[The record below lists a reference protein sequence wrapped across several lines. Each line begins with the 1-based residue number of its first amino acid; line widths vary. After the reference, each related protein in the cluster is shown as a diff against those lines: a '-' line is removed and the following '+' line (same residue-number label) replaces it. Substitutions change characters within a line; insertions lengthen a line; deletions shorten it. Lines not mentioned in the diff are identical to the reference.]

1 MKNNSQ
7 MITARQGNRIMILE
21 IFSAAAM
28 FLPQIA
34 LQKSYHSGIV
44 VVVMASVM
52 AGIYLWIV
60 DHAARGVSIE
70 NVLKRYRFAAII
82 YYVRFLLNGA
92 FFYLCILYLTKKYLL
107 PDKSTF
113 FIGLPLL
120 LLAYLMNQGGLTK
133 RGRVMEGIFWFVLL
147 PLIFVLILSMANL
160 SWDELA
166 VRSWC
171 GREMLNGSILVF
183 GADASD
189 RVRVVLPWRYER
201 WTDRMRSFA
210 GLMILF
216 LGVFAST
223 VGSLGKKLTMVDPE
237 PVMSMAQ
244 GVAMPGGIM
253 ARLDLFLIAFWIVGV
268 FCVFSGY
275 LFYGNESIKH
285 AFSKGRIVGLSL
297 SYGGIY
303 VISPWIMTTF
313 ATWIRRYF
321 FVFIYGNLVI
331 GLFFPL
337 ILFLMWRKEQKDE
350 KI

>member
-1 MKNNSQ
+1 

-171 GREMLNGSILVF
+171 AGNIETKRNS
-183 GADASD
+183 
-189 RVRVVLPWRYER
+189 VV
-201 WTDRMRSFA
+201 
-210 GLMILF
+210 
-216 LGVFAST
+216 
-223 VGSLGKKLTMVDPE
+223 
-237 PVMSMAQ
+237 
-244 GVAMPGGIM
+244 
-253 ARLDLFLIAFWIVGV
+253 
-268 FCVFSGY
+268 
-275 LFYGNESIKH
+275 
-285 AFSKGRIVGLSL
+285 
-297 SYGGIY
+297 
-303 VISPWIMTTF
+303 
-313 ATWIRRYF
+313 
-321 FVFIYGNLVI
+321 
-331 GLFFPL
+331 
-337 ILFLMWRKEQKDE
+337 
-350 KI
+350 

>member
-1 MKNNSQ
+1 MKNSSQ

-92 FFYLCILYLTKKYLL
+92 FFYYVFCILQKISSPRQINIFYWISIASSGLSDESGRFIKKRQ
-107 PDKSTF
+107 S
-113 FIGLPLL
+113 
-120 LLAYLMNQGGLTK
+120 N
-133 RGRVMEGIFWFVLL
+133 GRNFLVVLL

-183 GADASD
+183 ALMHPIEFVWFYRGDMKD
-189 RVRVVLPWRYER
+189 GPI
-201 WTDRMRSFA
+201 RMRSFA

-216 LGVFAST
+216 LGCLQV
-223 VGSLGKKLTMVDPE
+223 L
-237 PVMSMAQ
+237 
-244 GVAMPGGIM
+244 
-253 ARLDLFLIAFWIVGV
+253 
-268 FCVFSGY
+268 
-275 LFYGNESIKH
+275 
-285 AFSKGRIVGLSL
+285 
-297 SYGGIY
+297 
-303 VISPWIMTTF
+303 
-313 ATWIRRYF
+313 
-321 FVFIYGNLVI
+321 
-331 GLFFPL
+331 
-337 ILFLMWRKEQKDE
+337 
-350 KI
+350 

>member
-1 MKNNSQ
+1 MKNSSQ

-92 FFYLCILYLTKKYLL
+92 FFLFMYFVSYKKISSSRQINIFYWISIASSGLS
-107 PDKSTF
+107 DKSGRF
-113 FIGLPLL
+113 
-120 LLAYLMNQGGLTK
+120 NKK
-133 RGRVMEGIFWFVLL
+133 RQSNGRNFWFVLL

-183 GADASD
+183 ALMHPIEFVWFYRGDMKD
-189 RVRVVLPWRYER
+189 GPI
-201 WTDRMRSFA
+201 RMRSFA

-253 ARLDLFLIAFWIVGV
+253 ARLDLF
-268 FCVFSGY
+268 
-275 LFYGNESIKH
+275 
-285 AFSKGRIVGLSL
+285 
-297 SYGGIY
+297 
-303 VISPWIMTTF
+303 
-313 ATWIRRYF
+313 
-321 FVFIYGNLVI
+321 
-331 GLFFPL
+331 
-337 ILFLMWRKEQKDE
+337 
-350 KI
+350 

>member
-1 MKNNSQ
+1 MKNSSQ

-92 FFYLCILYLTKKYLL
+92 FFLFMYFVSYKKISSPRQINIFYWITIASSGLSDESGRFNKKRQSNGRNFLVCITTADLRTDLEYG
-107 PDKSTF
+107 KSF
-113 FIGLPLL
+113 
-120 LLAYLMNQGGLTK
+120 M
-133 RGRVMEGIFWFVLL
+133 
-147 PLIFVLILSMANL
+147 
-160 SWDELA
+160 DELA
-166 VRSWC
+166 VRSWR
-171 GREMLNGSILVF
+171 GNEMINGSILVF
-183 GADASD
+183 ALMHPIEFVWFYRGDMKD
-189 RVRVVLPWRYER
+189 GPI
-201 WTDRMRSFA
+201 RMRSFA

-237 PVMSMAQ
+237 
-244 GVAMPGGIM
+244 
-253 ARLDLFLIAFWIVGV
+253 L
-268 FCVFSGY
+268 
-275 LFYGNESIKH
+275 
-285 AFSKGRIVGLSL
+285 
-297 SYGGIY
+297 
-303 VISPWIMTTF
+303 
-313 ATWIRRYF
+313 
-321 FVFIYGNLVI
+321 
-331 GLFFPL
+331 
-337 ILFLMWRKEQKDE
+337 
-350 KI
+350 

>member
-1 MKNNSQ
+1 MY
-7 MITARQGNRIMILE
+7 
-21 IFSAAAM
+21 FV
-28 FLPQIA
+28 
-34 LQKSYHSGIV
+34 SY
-44 VVVMASVM
+44 
-52 AGIYLWIV
+52 
-60 DHAARGVSIE
+60 
-70 NVLKRYRFAAII
+70 
-82 YYVRFLLNGA
+82 
-92 FFYLCILYLTKKYLL
+92 KKYLL

-113 FIGLPLL
+113 FIGFPLL
-120 LLAYLMNQGGLTK
+120 LLAYLINQGGLTK

-166 VRSWC
+166 VRSWR
-171 GREMLNGSILVF
+171 GNEMINGSIFVF
-183 GADASD
+183 ALMHPIEFVWFYRGDMRD
-189 RVRVVLPWRYER
+189 GPI
-201 WTDRMRSFA
+201 RMRSFA

>member
-1 MKNNSQ
+1 MELFF
-7 MITARQGNRIMILE
+7 IYVFCL
-21 IFSAAAM
+21 
-28 FLPQIA
+28 
-34 LQKSYHSGIV
+34 LQKNI
-44 VVVMASVM
+44 
-52 AGIYLWIV
+52 
-60 DHAARGVSIE
+60 
-70 NVLKRYRFAAII
+70 
-82 YYVRFLLNGA
+82 
-92 FFYLCILYLTKKYLL
+92 FFQTNQH
-107 PDKSTF
+107 F
-113 FIGLPLL
+113 FIGFPLL

-166 VRSWC
+166 VRNWR

-183 GADASD
+183 ALMHPIEFVWFYRGDMKD
-189 RVRVVLPWRYER
+189 GPI
-201 WTDRMRSFA
+201 RMRSFA

-285 AFSKGRIVGLSL
+285 AFSKGRIVGLIL

-303 VISPWIMTTF
+303 VISPWIMTIF
-313 ATWIRRYF
+313 AAWIRRYF
-321 FVFIYGNLVI
+321 FVLSMG
-331 GLFFPL
+331 
-337 ILFLMWRKEQKDE
+337 IL
-350 KI
+350 

>member
-113 FIGLPLL
+113 FI
-120 LLAYLMNQGGLTK
+120 
-133 RGRVMEGIFWFVLL
+133 
-147 PLIFVLILSMANL
+147 
-160 SWDELA
+160 
-166 VRSWC
+166 
-171 GREMLNGSILVF
+171 SI
-183 GADASD
+183 AS
-189 RVRVVLPWRYER
+189 
-201 WTDRMRSFA
+201 S
-210 GLMILF
+210 
-216 LGVFAST
+216 
-223 VGSLGKKLTMVDPE
+223 
-237 PVMSMAQ
+237 
-244 GVAMPGGIM
+244 
-253 ARLDLFLIAFWIVGV
+253 
-268 FCVFSGY
+268 
-275 LFYGNESIKH
+275 
-285 AFSKGRIVGLSL
+285 SL
-297 SYGGIY
+297 SDESGRFNKKRQSNGRNFLVCIATADLRTDLEYGKSFMG
-303 VISPWIMTTF
+303 
-313 ATWIRRYF
+313 
-321 FVFIYGNLVI
+321 
-331 GLFFPL
+331 
-337 ILFLMWRKEQKDE
+337 
-350 KI
+350 